1 MSSLIADLSCAQSQL
16 GFSFCLELCMYYTW
30 RASPLCLTPTSQ
42 VTQAFRD
49 SPSLHVKPNPSSVY
63 AASHYAAPFT
73 HSSDLKS
80 PKRSALEKESFLP
93 SQILNTINNF
103 PFLLATSLHQTPY
116 QHTRPTSHHG
126 ISTRQTPRLLPRVL
140 RNDVYQTTSSR

>member
-1 MSSLIADLSCAQSQL
+1 MSSPIADLSCAQSQL
-16 GFSFCLELCMYYTW
+16 GFSFCLELCMYHTW

-63 AASHYAAPFT
+63 AASHYAASFT
-73 HSSDLKS
+73 HSSDLKVPNDPPS
-80 PKRSALEKESFLP
+80 KKESFLP

-103 PFLLATSLHQTPY
+103 PFFSSRPSYIRLHINTPY
-116 QHTRPTSHHG
+116 PITSPWNLYSPNVLASASCPT
-126 ISTRQTPRLLPRVL
+126 Q
-140 RNDVYQTTSSR
+140 